1 VLRTFDPG
9 RRFAIVNI
17 ASVLA
22 FHPWPEFSVR
32 ASRRTASRRMDE
44 PARDEHGRYLL
55 SAGLFHNF

>member
-1 VLRTFDPG
+1 VLRTFDPWH
-9 RRFAIVNI
+9 RLHRQSRIL
-17 ASVLA
+17 LA

-32 ASRRTASRRMDE
+32 ASRQTASRRMDE